1 MMYCARVSHMR
12 VTHAIDVCLTCK
24 QDEDTTWNVLKPE
37 IFSAIM
43 DHFASGDPILRS
55 TASSG
60 ENGGQEAHPN
70 QISTD
75 DSETVQMIKELLE
88 TRIRPAVMEDGGD
101 IVFRD
106 FDEETGTCFYKQ
118 TKNLNQRVAQFR

>member
-1 MMYCARVSHMR
+1 
-12 VTHAIDVCLTCK
+12 
-24 QDEDTTWNVLKPE
+24 
-37 IFSAIM
+37 M